1 MARSASTI
9 VAMRMRT
16 VTAVLTALAL
26 ATVAPAA
33 VRAAVATP
41 TPTPTATT
49 QPAQATP
56 TATPTPTP
64 TPTPTATPAER
75 TKADKRVYSDYA
87 ADGVI
92 SACKH
97 SVKTL
102 RHTLRTI
109 TPAFAAN
116 FPDFK
121 PAVKAA
127 IARHRHGGCAAP
139 SNNTTGGT
147 TAPGS
152 SSTPVPTPAP
162 VPTATA
168 APSTLQPA
176 SPAESGRLP
185 GGVPRSGGG
194 ARTPQQALSP
204 SASATPA
211 GPAAA
216 EGAIRPAVTPT
227 PTPPPLVVEHAGG
240 HDLTVPGL
248 LLGLAL
254 LVAVLLGLSALA
266 AARSPRL
273 AGMHHAWREATY
285 RTRGTWR
292 DFSDWLRLG
301 R

>member
-1 MARSASTI
+1 MMARPTSTM
-9 VAMRMRT
+9 VSMGMRT
-16 VTAVLTALAL
+16 VTAVLTALVL
-26 ATVAPAA
+26 ATAAPAA

-41 TPTPTATT
+41 TPSPTT

-64 TPTPTATPAER
+64 TATPTPTPAKR
-75 TKADKRVYSDYA
+75 TKADKRVYRDYA

-92 SACKH
+92 SACRH
-97 SVKTL
+97 SVKAL

-109 TPAFAAN
+109 TPDFQAN

-127 IARHRHGGCAAP
+127 IARHRNGGCTPAP
-139 SNNTTGGT
+139 NNTNGGT
-147 TAPGS
+147 TSPGS
-152 SSTPVPTPAP
+152 SSTPVPTVTP
-162 VPTATA
+162 VATATP
-168 APSTLQPA
+168 APSTLQPTP
-176 SPAESGRLP
+176 SAESGRLP
-185 GGVPRSGGG
+185 GGIPGSGGG
-194 ARTPQQALSP
+194 ARTPQQALTP
-204 SASATPA
+204 SASATPG

-216 EGAIRPAVTPT
+216 ESGIKPVVTPT
-227 PTPPPLVVEHAGG
+227 PTPPPLVVERTGG
-240 HDLTVPGL
+240 HDLAVPGV
-248 LLGLAL
+248 LLGLAV

-273 AGMHHAWREATY
+273 AGVHHAWREAAY

-292 DFSDWLRLG
+292 DFSEWLRLG